1 MRDLF
6 YNTLYNYTND
16 IDYINECYNYIIN
29 QYNSSS
35 RFYHNRNHL
44 RFMLKELA
52 QSSIIP
58 LNSDAL
64 ILSVFYHDVI
74 YKSTKKDNEY
84 QSALILEKHLS
95 KTDFKH
101 IELCKN
107 QINATKNHATSLT
120 DPDTNLLIDIDLA
133 ILGHKNNVYQLYTE
147 NVRKEYS
154 IYPNF
159 IYNPARK
166 KAMQHFLEQD
176 RIFKTDEFYNLYE
189 SKARDNITREINN
202 L

>member
-1 MRDLF
+1 
-6 YNTLYNYTND
+6 
-16 IDYINECYNYIIN
+16 
-29 QYNSSS
+29 
-35 RFYHNRNHL
+35 
-44 RFMLKELA
+44 MLKELA
-52 QSSIIP
+52 QSSVIP
-58 LNSDAL
+58 LNNDAL
-64 ILSVFYHDVI
+64 ILSVFYHDII
-74 YKSTKKDNEY
+74 YQSTKKDNEY
-84 QSALILEKHLS
+84 QSALLLEKHLS

-101 IELCKN
+101 IELCKD
-107 QINATKNHATSLT
+107 QINATKNHAASLT
-120 DPDTNLLIDIDLA
+120 DSHTNLLIDIDLA

-176 RIFKTDEFYNLYE
+176 RIFKTDEFYNTYE
-189 SKARDNITREINN
+189 SIARDNISREINN

>member
-1 MRDLF
+1 MF
-6 YNTLYNYTND
+6 
-16 IDYINECYNYIIN
+16 
-29 QYNSSS
+29 
-35 RFYHNRNHL
+35 
-44 RFMLKELA
+44 KELA

-58 LNSDAL
+58 LNNEAL
-64 ILSVFYHDVI
+64 ILSVFYHDII

-95 KTDFKH
+95 KTDFNH

-107 QINATKNHATSLT
+107 QINATKNHTASLT

-133 ILGHKNNVYQLYTE
+133 ILGHKKNVYQLYTE

-154 IYPNF
+154 IYPKF

-189 SKARDNITREINN
+189 SIARDNITREINN

>member
-6 YNTLYNYTND
+6 YSTLNNYTND
-16 IDYINECYNYIIN
+16 IDYVNDFYSYIIN

-35 RFYHNRNHL
+35 RFYHNIDHL
-44 RFMLKELA
+44 TFMFKELA
-52 QSSIIP
+52 QSSILP
-58 LNSDAL
+58 LNRDAL
-64 ILSVFYHDVI
+64 ILSIFYHDAI

-84 QSALILEKHLS
+84 QSALILEKHLA

-101 IELCKN
+101 VELCKN
-107 QINATKNHATSLT
+107 QINATKNHATSLI

-133 ILGHKNNVYQLYTE
+133 ILGHKKNVYQLYTE

-154 IYPNF
+154 IHPKF

-176 RIFKTDEFYNLYE
+176 RIFKTDEFYNTYE
-189 SKARDNITREINN
+189 SMARDNISKEINN